1 MCGSNSTGWQRTPL
15 PRLPSSIFRPMPCL
29 HVVKFAI
36 GQQVPV
42 PRYLKIN
49 LKAIMI
55 VGALHIGSR
64 AVLIALNPQ
73 CSFPQFLMK
82 SASIHGPLPHL
93 FLAFDRFPSTHS
105 RKLICL
111 SILPTLRRCQR
122 CSSKEV
128 PVKFQPLTPL
138 VSPLNSTV
146 QNRNPASLHWYPTAF
161 SWNKR
166 TVFSRK
172 SSHARSLFYVE
183 TRDFFQVCFSEFK
196 QNFALFYILKKETF
210 EVVPLICYNQ
220 ADFIG

>member
-1 MCGSNSTGWQRTPL
+1 MQVKTSDPQHI
-15 PRLPSSIFRPMPCL
+15 PRL

-73 CSFPQFLMK
+73 CSFPQFLTK
-82 SASIHGPLPHL
+82 SGSIHGPLPHL

-111 SILPTLRRCQR
+111 SILPTLRHCQR

-128 PVKFQPLTPL
+128 PEKYQPLTPL
-138 VSPLNSTV
+138 VSPLNSAV
-146 QNRNPASLHWYPTAF
+146 QKRNPAPLHLYPTAF
-161 SWNKR
+161 SGNML
-166 TVFSRK
+166 TVFSQGIVPC
-172 SSHARSLFYVE
+172 HDL
-183 TRDFFQVCFSEFK
+183 
-196 QNFALFYILKKETF
+196 ILMDAKTIVA
-210 EVVPLICYNQ
+210 VVLVAFIVGGFIFIVPDLEWMVWEIVNQ
-220 ADFIG
+220 L